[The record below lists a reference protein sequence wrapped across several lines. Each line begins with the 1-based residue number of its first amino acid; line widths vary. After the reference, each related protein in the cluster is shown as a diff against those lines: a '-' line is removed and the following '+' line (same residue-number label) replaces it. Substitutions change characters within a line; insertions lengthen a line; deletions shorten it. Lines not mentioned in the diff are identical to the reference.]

1 MIESDVENSGWEIDV
16 GDLALVRD
24 DDRVKLQ
31 LHIKA
36 GAMTGEN
43 IFHSMRG
50 IRVRQVNRFLSKM
63 QALAGG
69 VKGTYWRLL

>member
-24 DDRVKLQ
+24 NDRVKLQ

-43 IFHSMRG
+43 NWPCLLEETIAHCEEKLRTPKISTG
-50 IRVRQVNRFLSKM
+50 YG
-63 QALAGG
+63 AL
-69 VKGTYWRLL
+69 V